1 MAASW
6 ELSSGEEIVPGRVAM
21 DLLGT
26 GLRYETYLAW
36 DEHLRALVV
45 TKLVR
50 PDLVGD
56 RGAMYGI
63 EAEARHLDR
72 LAHPM
77 LLRSFGAHLDG
88 PRPHLVLE
96 HIEGHCVRTMRR
108 TTPRSATPMMRTT
121 PPVTATGPT
130 ATTAPVVATTPVTA
144 MPQPATTAAAEATTA
159 TSPLRLQLRPRR
171 RPLPRCMTAEATTPT
186 TAVVV
191 AATTVAAATADARAD
206 GPCPSAGRGRQ
217 RLPR

>member
-1 MAASW
+1 VAASW

-45 TKLVR
+45 AKLVR

-159 TSPLRLQLRPRR
+159 TSQLQLPPRRPRHWT
-171 RPLPRCMTAEATTPT
+171 TAEATTPT